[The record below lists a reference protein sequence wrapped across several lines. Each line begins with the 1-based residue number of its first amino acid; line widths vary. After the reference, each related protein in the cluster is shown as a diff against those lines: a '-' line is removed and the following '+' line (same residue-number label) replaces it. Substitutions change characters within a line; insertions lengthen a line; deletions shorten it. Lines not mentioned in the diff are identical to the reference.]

1 MTDKIAQVLDRLEA
15 EQVEE
20 QVELAP
26 GETSLHFLQRVYRSS
41 NQPMSRRMRAAIE
54 AASFENPKLSA
65 VGFVREVD
73 TFASRL
79 ERATLRSD
87 PRGGYYKMIEAKA
100 IEVEVEPTPALEL
113 DCGSCTAIS
122 SS

>member
-1 MTDKIAQVLDRLEA
+1 MTGKIAEVFSQIEA

-26 GETSLHFLQRVYRSS
+26 GESSLHFLQRVYRST
-41 NQPMSRRMRAAIE
+41 NQPMRRRIRAAEI
-54 AASFENPKLSA
+54 ASSFEHPKLSA

-79 ERATLRSD
+79 ERAAARSD
-87 PRGGYYKMIEAKA
+87 PQGRYYKMIEARA
-100 IEVEVEPTPALEL
+100 IEVEDAPVSVDGDRDPRE
-113 DCGSCTAIS
+113 
-122 SS
+122 